1 MKPRKPWVDNL
12 AYGAARMAATV
23 ISAFPLEAGRRFM
36 RGMGSVWFYAPGALK
51 DAWWVIP
58 PIRKFLTKLG
68 AHRLRAEDH
77 IRRSFPEFDERR
89 ISEIALAS
97 MRHWAML
104 FGVEMFQTPRL
115 IRPDTWARHVRL
127 APGLGDAIRILL
139 SKRGCI
145 MCTAH
150 YGSFELLGYTLA
162 RLGFDITAVMRPLD
176 NPKLNAMLLDAREAG
191 GLKLLYKKGATRSA
205 EDVLREGG
213 ALCFIADQNA
223 GSKGVFVDFFGRPA
237 STYKSIGLL
246 AMEHDV
252 PIIVGCARRV
262 SERFDY
268 EIELNRIIEP
278 EEWRG
283 HDDPLRWVTQEFSTA
298 MEEFIRKAPEQ
309 YLWMHRRWKS
319 RPKGEAP
326 GAFD

>member
-12 AYGAARMAATV
+12 AYGAARLAATV
-23 ISAFPLEAGRRFM
+23 VSAFPLESSRRFM
-36 RGMGSVWFYAPGALK
+36 RGMGSFWFHAPAALK

-58 PIRKFLTKLG
+58 PVRKFLTRLN
-68 AHRLRAEDH
+68 AHRERAEAH
-77 IRRSFPEFDERR
+77 IRRSFPDFDERR
-89 ISEIALAS
+89 VSAVALAS
-97 MRHWAML
+97 MQHWAML

-127 APGLGDAIRILL
+127 GSGLGDALRILL

-150 YGSFELLGYTLA
+150 YGSFELLGFTLA

-223 GSKGVFVDFFGRPA
+223 GSKGVFVDFFGRAA

-252 PIIVGCARRV
+252 PIVVGCARRV
-262 SERFDY
+262 SERFEY
-268 EIELNRIIEP
+268 EIEVNRIIEP
-278 EEWRG
+278 EEWR
-283 HDDPLRWVTQEFSTA
+283 DQADPLRWVTQSFSQS
-298 MEEFIRKAPEQ
+298 MESFIRKAPEQ

-326 GAFD
+326 VD

>member
-1 MKPRKPWVDNL
+1 MKPRTPWKDNL
-12 AYGAARMAATV
+12 AYAAMRLATTV
-23 ISAFPLEAGRRFM
+23 ISIFPLETGRRFM
-36 RGMGSVWFYAPGALK
+36 RTLGTFWFYAPSKLAT
-51 DAWWVIP
+51 AWWVIP
-58 PIRKFLTKLG
+58 PVRKFLTRLG
-68 AHRLRAEDH
+68 AHRARAEAH
-77 IRRSFPEFDERR
+77 IRRSFPGMDERR
-89 ISEIALAS
+89 VSQIALAS
-97 MRHWAML
+97 MQHWAML

-115 IRPDTWARHVRL
+115 IRPGTWARHVRL
-127 APGLGDAIRILL
+127 GAGLGDAIRILL

-176 NPKLNAMLLDAREAG
+176 NPRLNALLLDAREAG

-205 EDVLREGG
+205 EDVLKEGG

-223 GSKGVFVDFFGRPA
+223 GSKGVFVDFFGRAA

-246 AMEHDV
+246 AMEHNV

-268 EIELNRIIEP
+268 EMELNRIIEP
-278 EEWRG
+278 DEWRRQ
-283 HDDPLRWVTQEFSTA
+283 DDPLRWVTQEFSTA

-326 GAFD
+326 GASE